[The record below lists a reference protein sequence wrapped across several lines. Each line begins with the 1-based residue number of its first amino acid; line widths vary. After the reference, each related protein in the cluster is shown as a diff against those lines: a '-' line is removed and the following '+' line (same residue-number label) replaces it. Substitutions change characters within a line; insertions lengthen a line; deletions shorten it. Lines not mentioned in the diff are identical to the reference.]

1 MDRQANDQPCRERTG
16 CPGLAR
22 LAVSIVPA
30 QNLPGE
36 EPVMKITGVE
46 TYWTQTPFDM
56 GGKPKVM
63 GGLNW
68 QTMNTVWLRVRTD
81 AGVDGWG
88 EAFGHGM
95 AAATLTV
102 LDSQLAPAIIG
113 QDARDIAGLRHR
125 LAKAFHIYGRNGAHV
140 FALSALDIA
149 LWDIAGKDANLPL
162 WRLLGGSPTE
172 SLTCYASLLRYGEA
186 AQVGAACERAAGR
199 GYRDV
204 KLHEITTPEI
214 AAARDALGDD
224 AKLMVDVNCPWTVW
238 QALDMA
244 RELEDLDLTWLEEP
258 VWPPGDHEGLS
269 RVRLEGGIPIA
280 AGENAAGLHDFR
292 AAFEA
297 GAQDIAQ
304 PSVIKIGGPSA
315 MVEIA
320 ALAKAF
326 GVRLVPHNAYFGAG
340 YLASLHVNAALAP
353 DAPFERL
360 FVDLEASPY
369 HDLVEAKGGKV
380 SVPTGP
386 GLGRD
391 PDMAVLRRYLV
402 REPTVHTG

>member
-1 MDRQANDQPCRERTG
+1 
-16 CPGLAR
+16 
-22 LAVSIVPA
+22 
-30 QNLPGE
+30 
-36 EPVMKITGVE
+36 MKITAVE

-68 QTMNTVWLRVRTD
+68 QTMNTVWLRVMTD
-81 AGVDGWG
+81 AGIDGWG
-88 EAFGHGM
+88 EAFGHGT
-95 AAATLTV
+95 AAATMTV
-102 LDSQLAPAIIG
+102 LDTQLAPAILG
-113 QDARDIAGLRHR
+113 QDATDIAGLRQK
-125 LAKAFHIYGRNGAHV
+125 LGKAFHIYGRNGPHV

-149 LWDIAGKDANLPL
+149 LWDIVGKSANQPL
-162 WRLLGGSPTE
+162 WRLLGGSPRE
-172 SLTCYASLLRYGEA
+172 HLTSYASLLRYGEA
-186 AQVGAACERAAGR
+186 AQVAAACERAAAR

-204 KLHEITTPEI
+204 KLHETTTPEI
-214 AAARDALGDD
+214 TAARETLPESAR
-224 AKLMVDVNCPWTVW
+224 LMVDVNCPWTVW

-258 VWPPGDHEGLS
+258 VWPPGDHDGLS

-315 MVEIA
+315 MIEIA

-340 YLASLHVNAALAP
+340 YLASLHVNTALAP

-360 FVDLEASPY
+360 FIDLEASPY
-369 HDLVEAKGGKV
+369 HDMVEAKDGKV
-380 SVPTGP
+380 PVPTGP

-391 PDMAVLRRYLV
+391 PDSAVLRRYQV
-402 REPTVHTG
+402 REPTKHAV

>member
-1 MDRQANDQPCRERTG
+1 
-16 CPGLAR
+16 
-22 LAVSIVPA
+22 
-30 QNLPGE
+30 
-36 EPVMKITGVE
+36 MKITAVE

-68 QTMNTVWLRVRTD
+68 QTMNTVWLRIRTD
-81 AGVDGWG
+81 AGIDGWG
-88 EAFGHGM
+88 EAFGHGT
-95 AAATLTV
+95 AAGTLTV
-102 LDSQLAPAIIG
+102 LDTQLAPAILG
-113 QDARDIAGLRHR
+113 QDARDIAGLRQK
-125 LAKAFHIYGRNGAHV
+125 LGKAFHIYGRNGPHV

-149 LWDIAGKDANLPL
+149 LWDIAGKAANLPL
-162 WRLLGGSPTE
+162 WRMLGGSPVE
-172 SLTCYASLLRYGEA
+172 SLACYASLLRYGEA
-186 AQVGAACERAAGR
+186 SQVATACERAAVQ

-214 AAARDALGDD
+214 AAARDALGDN

-244 RELEDLDLTWLEEP
+244 RDLEELDLTWLEEP
-258 VWPPGDHEGLS
+258 VWPPGDHEGMA
-269 RVRLEGGIPIA
+269 RVRAEGGIPIA
-280 AGENAAGLHDFR
+280 AGENAAGLHDFK

-315 MVEIA
+315 MIEIA

-340 YLASLHVNAALAP
+340 YLASLHCVAALAP

-360 FVDLEASPY
+360 FIDLEASPY
-369 HDLVEAKGGKV
+369 HDLVNARNG
-380 SVPTGP
+380 SVKIPTGP
-386 GLGRD
+386 GLGAD
-391 PDMAVLRRYLV
+391 PDMAVIRRYLA
-402 REPTVHTG
+402 REPVVHAV

>member
-1 MDRQANDQPCRERTG
+1 
-16 CPGLAR
+16 
-22 LAVSIVPA
+22 
-30 QNLPGE
+30 
-36 EPVMKITGVE
+36 MKITGVE
-46 TYWTQTPFDM
+46 TYWTQIPFDM
-56 GGKPKVM
+56 GGKPAVM

-68 QTMNTVWLRVRTD
+68 QTMNTVWLRIRTD
-81 AGVDGWG
+81 AGIDGWG
-88 EAFGHGM
+88 EAFGH
-95 AAATLTV
+95 AAAATTLTV
-102 LDSQLAPAIIG
+102 LDTQLAPAVMG
-113 QDARDIAGLRHR
+113 QDARDIAGLRQK
-125 LAKAFHIYGRNGAHV
+125 LAKAFHGFGRNGPHI

-149 LWDIAGKDANLPL
+149 LWDIAGKVANQPL

-172 SLTCYASLLRYGEA
+172 SMTCYASLLRYGEA
-186 AQVGAACERAAGR
+186 SLVAAACERAAAA

-214 AAARDALGDD
+214 TAARDALGED

-238 QALDMA
+238 QALGMA

-269 RVRLEGGIPIA
+269 RVRAEGGIPIA

-340 YLASLHVNAALAP
+340 YLASLHVNAALAA
-353 DAPFERL
+353 DSPFERL
-360 FVDLEASPY
+360 FVDLQASPY
-369 HDLVEAKGGKV
+369 HDMVEAKSGRV
-380 SVPTGP
+380 TVPAGP

-391 PDMAVLRRYLV
+391 PDMDVLRRYLV
-402 REPTVHTG
+402 RDPAVHSG

>member
-1 MDRQANDQPCRERTG
+1 
-16 CPGLAR
+16 
-22 LAVSIVPA
+22 
-30 QNLPGE
+30 
-36 EPVMKITGVE
+36 MKIIGVE

-56 GGKPKVM
+56 GGRPAVV

-68 QTMNTVWLRVRTD
+68 QTMNTVWLRIRTD
-81 AGVDGWG
+81 AGIDGWG
-88 EAFGHGM
+88 EAFGHGT

-102 LDSQLAPAIIG
+102 LDTQLAPAILG
-113 QDARDIAGLRHR
+113 ADARDIAGLRLK
-125 LAKAFHIYGRNGAHV
+125 LAKAFHIYGRNGPHL

-149 LWDIAGKDANLPL
+149 LWDIAGKAAALPL
-162 WRLLGGSPTE
+162 WRLLGGSPAG
-172 SLTCYASLLRYGEA
+172 SLSCYASLLRYGDA
-186 AQVGAACERAAGR
+186 GQVAVACERAAAR

-204 KLHEITTPEI
+204 KLHEVTAPEI
-214 AAARDALGDD
+214 QSARDVLGGE

-244 RELEDLDLTWLEEP
+244 RTLEKLDLTWLEEP

-269 RVRLEGGIPIA
+269 RVRLEGSIPIA

-304 PSVIKIGGPSA
+304 PSVTKIGGPSA

-340 YLASLHVNAALAP
+340 YLASLHVNTALAP

-360 FVDLEASPY
+360 FIDLEASPY
-369 HDLVEAKGGKV
+369 HELVEAKDGKV
-380 SVPTGP
+380 TVASGP

-391 PDMAVLRRYLV
+391 PDMDVLRRYLV
-402 REPTVHTG
+402 REPTVHAASAIHETVPGATRS

>member
-1 MDRQANDQPCRERTG
+1 
-16 CPGLAR
+16 
-22 LAVSIVPA
+22 
-30 QNLPGE
+30 
-36 EPVMKITGVE
+36 MKITGVE

-56 GGKPKVM
+56 GGKPAAM

-68 QTMNTVWLRVRTD
+68 QSMNTVWLRVLTD
-81 AGVDGWG
+81 AGIDGWG
-88 EAFGHGM
+88 EAFGHGI
-95 AAATLTV
+95 AAAVMAV
-102 LDSQLAPAIIG
+102 LDTQLAPAILG
-113 QDARDIAGLRHR
+113 QDARDIAGLRQR
-125 LAKAFHIYGRNGAHV
+125 LAKAFHYFGRNGLHV

-149 LWDIAGKDANLPL
+149 LWDIAGKAANQPL

-172 SLTCYASLLRYGEA
+172 TLTCYASLLRYGEA
-186 AQVGAACERAAGR
+186 AQVAAACERAATR
-199 GYRDV
+199 GYADV
-204 KLHEITTPEI
+204 KLHEITLPEI
-214 AAARDALGDD
+214 AAAREALGD
-224 AKLMVDVNCPWTVW
+224 AARLMVDVNCPWTVW

-244 RELEDLDLTWLEEP
+244 HQLEDLDLTWLEEP

-297 GAQDIAQ
+297 EAQDIAQ

-340 YLASLHVNAALAP
+340 HLASLHLNAALAP

-369 HDLVEAKGGKV
+369 HELVEATQGKIK
-380 SVPTGP
+380 VPVGP

-391 PDMAVLRRYLV
+391 PDMQIIRRYQV
-402 REPTVHTG
+402 REPTIHRLSD